1 MNHVSPAT
9 AGSPNDPTPAP
20 AVRFSGITVTTPQAV
35 PTPRR
40 AGPSAESLP
49 APTAYAPD
57 ADEPLADTFD
67 APVFTYVDRAVRDW
81 RLPTLTFGFDV
92 LSPGAEGAPLF
103 DPAGTS
109 ITFRGTLLGMST
121 TKRTTHICD
130 YPRAYASRT
139 VRCGLCRWFETRVF
153 RLVDECVESL
163 QGMRYALHYVGRTIV
178 PGEVNLPRYELVR
191 SGHEVVEAYTV
202 RKEGQAPFITKPG
215 AKVLAQAAYA
225 DGEIED
231 AYVNRAT
238 A

>member
-9 AGSPNDPTPAP
+9 TGNPGDSAP
-20 AVRFSGITVTTPQAV
+20 AVRFSGITVTTPEAV

-40 AGPSAESLP
+40 AGPPADQLP
-49 APTAYAPD
+49 APTAYVPD
-57 ADEPLADTFD
+57 DPHAVADTFD
-67 APVFTYVDRAVRDW
+67 ASVFTHVDRAVRDW

-92 LSPGAEGAPLF
+92 LSPGAEGLPLF
-103 DPAGTS
+103 DPEGNS
-109 ITFRGTLLGMST
+109 IAFRGTLLGMST

-139 VRCGLCRWFETRVF
+139 VRCGLCRWFETRIF

-163 QGMRYALHYVGRTIV
+163 QGMRYVLHYVGRTIV

-202 RKEGQAPFITKPG
+202 RKEGQSPFITKPG

-225 DGEIED
+225 DEEIED